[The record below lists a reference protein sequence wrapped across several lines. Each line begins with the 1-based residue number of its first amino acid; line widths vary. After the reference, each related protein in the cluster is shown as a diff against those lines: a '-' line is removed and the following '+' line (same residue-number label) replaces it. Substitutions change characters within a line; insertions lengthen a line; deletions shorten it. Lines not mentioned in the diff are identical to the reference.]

1 VNVYWLIASFVIL
14 SFGLGAFL
22 GAPWVP
28 AFRRDLDDILDLA
41 GVTKRTKF
49 VDLGCGDGKVLVAA
63 ARRGAHVTGYEVNP
77 IMWLIAK
84 IRMLPFGARAH
95 VYLRSYWSVS
105 MSHYDV
111 IYMFLISHH
120 MPKMRRKL
128 QMELSSGARVVSYM
142 FEFSG
147 IKPSRATSNAF
158 LYEPEDL
165 GKIR

>member
-1 VNVYWLIASFVIL
+1 MNVYWLIASFVIL
-14 SFGLGAFL
+14 SFGIGAFL

-28 AFRRDLDDILDLA
+28 AFRRDLDDVLDLA

-84 IRMLPFGARAH
+84 IRMLPFGARAN

-105 MSHYDV
+105 MNQYDV

-128 QMELSSGARVVSYM
+128 QGELRSDARVVSYM
-142 FEFSG
+142 FEFPG
-147 IKPSRATSNAF
+147 IKASRATSNAF
-158 LYEPEDL
+158 LYEPDDL